1 MNEKYISSVID
12 PDSSVG
18 KKICLQCKRPWF
30 DFWVRKICWRKDR
43 LPTPVFLDFP
53 CGSAGK
59 EPSYNVGDLDLI
71 PGLVSSPG
79 EGKGSP
85 LQYSDLENSWTVQS
99 MGLQSRAQLSLSLL
113 MVDLVCHTV
122 LLKCMQSI

>member
-1 MNEKYISSVID
+1 MKNMFPLSLILIAQLV
-12 PDSSVG
+12 
-18 KKICLQCKRPWF
+18 KKIGLQCRRPWF
-30 DFWVRKICWRKDR
+30 DFWVRKICWRRAR

-59 EPSYNVGDLDLI
+59 ESSYNVGDLDSI
-71 PGLVSSPG
+71 PGLVRSPG

-99 MGLQSRAQLSLSLL
+99 MGSQSRTRLSLSLF

-122 LLKCMQSI
+122 LKCMQII